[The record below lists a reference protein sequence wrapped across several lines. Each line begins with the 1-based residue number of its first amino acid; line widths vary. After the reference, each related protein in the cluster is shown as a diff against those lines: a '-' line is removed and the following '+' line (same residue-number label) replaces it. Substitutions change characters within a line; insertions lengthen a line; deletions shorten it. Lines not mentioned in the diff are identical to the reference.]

1 MAEKIRNP
9 LAQALG
15 IVLQNTRDKMGGIS
29 SNEVANR
36 LGLAASHYRMI
47 EAGSAILQPSRVI
60 KVIQTFKTIEYV
72 PLCQVLVAI
81 QILDSVKD
89 SVDDMRTISAVL
101 SETAPPMSGF
111 FKGLNKL
118 WNMIETKE
126 ASDVMKKLISEGVV
140 KELETFLTT
149 EPILLTSEQINN
161 FMTPTYQYPITG
173 QLYSKIGNILQGVA
187 PFYLDTILQLIENL
201 KGITPRVTAEELA
214 RWESTHKSRITHI
227 IGVLRNPQILFDV
240 ESFDYGFLWQENF
253 QKLLIIHRDQP
264 EPKNI
269 SVKEKITDSLRK
281 KFETER
287 IKYGRE
293 LQSIEKTIYAKF
305 EVKYA
310 KENRERIDKILT
322 YRNIRM
328 SNLWIYIMDN
338 GYVVPFIDNASAEVP
353 AENLYGSSLAYDET
367 CEKLSQ
373 IKELC
378 ADAGCSI

>member
-15 IVLQNTRDKMGGIS
+15 LVLQNTRDKMGGIS
-29 SNEVANR
+29 SNEVANH

-47 EAGSAILQPSRVI
+47 EAGSAIMQPSRAI
-60 KVIQTFKTIEYV
+60 KVIQTFETIEFV
-72 PLCQVLVAI
+72 PLCQVLVVI

-89 SVDDMRTISAVL
+89 SVDDMRTISAL
-101 SETAPPMSGF
+101 LMETVPPMTGI

-118 WNMIETKE
+118 WNIIETKE
-126 ASDVMKKLISEGVV
+126 ASDVMKKLINEGVV

-149 EPILLTSEQINN
+149 EPILLTNEQMNN

-173 QLYSKIGNILQGVA
+173 QLYGKIGNILQGVA
-187 PFYLDTILQLIENL
+187 PFYLDTVLQLVENL

-214 RWESTHKSRITHI
+214 RWESLHKNRITNI
-227 IGVLRNPQILFDV
+227 IGILRNPQIIYDV
-240 ESFDYGFLWQENF
+240 ESFDYGFLWKDNF
-253 QKLLIIHRDQP
+253 QKLLIIYRDQL
-264 EPKNI
+264 ETKNI
-269 SVKEKITDSLRK
+269 SVKDKITDSLRR

-287 IKYGRE
+287 IKYSIE
-293 LQSIEKTIYAKF
+293 LQSIDKTTHAKL

-310 KENRERIDKILT
+310 KENKDKIDKILT
-322 YRNIRM
+322 YRNTRM
-328 SNLWIYIMDN
+328 NNLWLYIMDN
-338 GYVVPFIDNASAEVP
+338 GYVVPFIDNASADVP
-353 AENLYGSSLAYDET
+353 AEHLYGSSLTYDET

-378 ADAGCSI
+378 ANAGCSI